1 MSNIGNL
8 SDWNGMPSDKR
19 CIEKT
24 TNLTK
29 KSERNRITVSA
40 DFLSRVKKDKS
51 WACIEWNS
59 YTMFVLL
66 LLSTLCLLA
75 S

>member
-1 MSNIGNL
+1 
-8 SDWNGMPSDKR
+8 MPWDKR

-40 DFLSRVKKDKS
+40 DFFKLSEVRQK
-51 WACIEWNS
+51 
-59 YTMFVLL
+59 
-66 LLSTLCLLA
+66 LSLY
-75 S
+75 